1 MSTTSVKLQTV
12 EERVVYD
19 LDISFISG
27 VALGIEH
34 VNLGDDFV
42 VSDIDWAVVLDL
54 FIIRFTLF
62 KLKEN

>member
-1 MSTTSVKLQTV
+1 VSTTFVKLRIV
-12 EERVVYD
+12 EERAVYD

-34 VNLGDDFV
+34 VSLGDEFEDG
-42 VSDIDWAVVLDL
+42 DIDWAVVLDL

-62 KLKEN
+62 KLKQ

>member
-1 MSTTSVKLQTV
+1 MSTTSVKFQVKAEL
-12 EERVVYD
+12 VVYD

-34 VNLGDDFV
+34 VNLGDEFEDG
-42 VSDIDWAVVLDL
+42 DIDWAVVLDL

-62 KLKEN
+62 KLKQ

>member
-1 MSTTSVKLQTV
+1 MSTTYVKLQTV

-34 VNLGDDFV
+34 VNLGDEFEDGDV
-42 VSDIDWAVVLDL
+42 DWAVVLDL

-62 KLKEN
+62 KLKQ

>member
-1 MSTTSVKLQTV
+1 VSTTSVTLLEKV
-12 EERVVYD
+12 EVVVYD

-34 VNLGDDFV
+34 VNLGDEFEDGDV
-42 VSDIDWAVVLDL
+42 DWAVVLDL

>member
-12 EERVVYD
+12 EERAVYE

-34 VNLGDDFV
+34 VSLGDDFEDG
-42 VSDIDWAVVLDL
+42 DIEWAVVLDL

-62 KLKEN
+62 KLKQ

>member
-1 MSTTSVKLQTV
+1 MSTTSATLLEKV
-12 EERVVYD
+12 EVVVYD

-34 VNLGDDFV
+34 VSLGDDFE
-42 VSDIDWAVVLDL
+42 DGDTEWAIVLDL

-62 KLKEN
+62 KLKQ

>member
-1 MSTTSVKLQTV
+1 M
-12 EERVVYD
+12 VYD

-34 VNLGDDFV
+34 VNLGDEFEDGDV
-42 VSDIDWAVVLDL
+42 DWAVVLDL

-62 KLKEN
+62 KLKQ

>member
-1 MSTTSVKLQTV
+1 M
-12 EERVVYD
+12 YD

-42 VSDIDWAVVLDL
+42 VGDTEWAIVLDL